1 MNRVDGK
8 VAIVTGAA
16 GGIGRASAMLF
27 AERGAK
33 VVAVDLKEADGEETV
48 RMIAE
53 GGGEAIFAA
62 ADVTDVPQVQELVGK
77 TLTAFGRVDF
87 LHNNAAIIAHHRDI
101 DDVGVD
107 EWRRI
112 IDVNLSSLF
121 ICSKAVIPM
130 MRTQG
135 GGAIVNTSSGA
146 GVAAYGVALAY
157 SAAKFGVLGLTQGL
171 QQLVEGDDN
180 IRVNAVLP
188 GMTRTPMLELSDTGR
203 AALQKPENAAR
214 PHGPRPRRL
223 LSRGQRRDARRLGLH
238 EPGRRR
244 PRLRPRAPQPV
255 RAPERRGGI
264 LMGKLDG
271 KAAIVT
277 GAGSGM
283 GRATAALLASEGA
296 KVVVADIDETGAA
309 ETVSLIAAD
318 GRRGRSGR
326 WATRR

>member
-1 MNRVDGK
+1 MNRADGK

-16 GGIGRASAMLF
+16 GGIGRASALLF

-33 VVAVDLKEADGEETV
+33 VVAVDLKEAEGAETA

-53 GGGEAIFAA
+53 AGGEAIFAA
-62 ADVTDVPQVQELVGK
+62 ADVSDVPQVQELVGK
-77 TLTAFGRVDF
+77 TLSAYGRVDF

-121 ICSKAVIPM
+121 ICSKAVIPV
-130 MRTQG
+130 MRAQG

-157 SAAKFGVLGLTQGL
+157 SAAKFRRAGSDSGSAAARRGRQHPRERGPARHDADADAGGLRHRPRRPP
-171 QQLVEGDDN
+171 EAGD
-180 IRVNAVLP
+180 
-188 GMTRTPMLELSDTGR
+188 
-203 AALQKPENAAR
+203 AAR

-223 LSRGQRRDARRLGLH
+223 LPRGQRGDARRPGLH

-244 PRLRPRAPQPV
+244 PGLRPRASPTSTN
-255 RAPERRGGI
+255 A
-264 LMGKLDG
+264 
-271 KAAIVT
+271 
-277 GAGSGM
+277 
-283 GRATAALLASEGA
+283 
-296 KVVVADIDETGAA
+296 
-309 ETVSLIAAD
+309 
-318 GRRGRSGR
+318 
-326 WATRR
+326 